1 MADEEKEV
9 TDELAALR
17 EEVER
22 LRREKEAFS
31 RELEAKEA
39 AIGELEETL
48 VARDAEVAGLK
59 QTIAES
65 EGKLAH
71 VNDLLS
77 RAVAS
82 YRELV
87 VTANPEIP
95 PELITGDSVDS
106 VDESLQSA
114 RALVEKVKQ
123 GIEEETSRTRVPA
136 GAPQRAPVDLSA
148 LSPREKIE
156 YAIGGSSSRK

>member
-1 MADEEKEV
+1 VADEEKEM
-9 TDELAALR
+9 TDEFAALR

-22 LRREKEAFS
+22 LKGEKEAFS

-39 AIGELEETL
+39 ATGELEETL
-48 VARDAEVAGLK
+48 ATRDAEVAGLK
-59 QTIAES
+59 QTITEAE
-65 EGKLAH
+65 EKLAH
-71 VNDLLS
+71 INDLLS

-95 PELITGDSVDS
+95 PELITGDSVES

-156 YAIGGSSSRK
+156 YAIGGKR

>member
-1 MADEEKEV
+1 VADEEKEM
-9 TDELAALR
+9 TDEFAALR

-22 LRREKEAFS
+22 LKGEKEAFS

-39 AIGELEETL
+39 ATGELEETL
-48 VARDAEVAGLK
+48 ATRDAEVAGLK
-59 QTIAES
+59 QTITEAE
-65 EGKLAH
+65 EKLAH
-71 VNDLLS
+71 INDLLS

-87 VTANPEIP
+87 VAANPEIP
-95 PELITGDSVDS
+95 PELITGDSVES

-156 YAIGGSSSRK
+156 YAIGGKR

>member
-1 MADEEKEV
+1 MADEEKEM
-9 TDELAALR
+9 TDEFAALR

-22 LRREKEAFS
+22 LKGEKEAFS

-39 AIGELEETL
+39 ATGELEETL
-48 VARDAEVAGLK
+48 ATRDAEVAGLK
-59 QTIAES
+59 QTITEAE
-65 EGKLAH
+65 EKLAH
-71 VNDLLS
+71 INDLLS

-87 VTANPEIP
+87 VAANPEIP
-95 PELITGDSVDS
+95 PELITGDSVES

-156 YAIGGSSSRK
+156 YAIGGKR

>member
-1 MADEEKEV
+1 MADEEKEM

-17 EEVER
+17 EEAER
-22 LRREKEAFS
+22 LKREKEAFS

-48 VARDAEVAGLK
+48 AARDAEVAGLK

-71 VNDLLS
+71 INDLLS

-95 PELITGDSVDS
+95 PELITGDSVES

-136 GAPQRAPVDLSA
+136 GAPQRAPVDLSV

-156 YAIGGSSSRK
+156 YAIGGKR